1 MSQAIIKKLSRR
13 RAYPVNVDGEKL
25 TVRALLI
32 SEHREAMEFSEDDL
46 SLSIAIGFGLLG
58 DDGKPLF
65 PRTPGEAIKDF
76 GERVQAE
83 LDKAEVPTDTR
94 AQLAKVII
102 KLSAGPTDEQIK
114 ALEKN

>member
-25 TVRALLI
+25 T
-32 SEHREAMEFSEDDL
+32 REAMEFSEDDL